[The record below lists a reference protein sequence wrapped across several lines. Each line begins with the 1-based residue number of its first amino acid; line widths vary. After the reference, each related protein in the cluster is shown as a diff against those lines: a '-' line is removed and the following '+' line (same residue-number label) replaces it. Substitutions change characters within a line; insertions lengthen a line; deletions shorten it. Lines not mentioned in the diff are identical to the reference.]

1 MLKNFV
7 ISKLPEKSFYKTILT
22 KFERL
27 SILTQNFKHPFASDM
42 FVVVAVAAILM
53 YDESFRLIQS
63 KSYSEKNF
71 KPEAENNI

>member
-1 MLKNFV
+1 
-7 ISKLPEKSFYKTILT
+7 
-22 KFERL
+22 
-27 SILTQNFKHPFASDM
+27 M

-71 KPEAENNI
+71 KPEAENNM

>member
-27 SILTQNFKHPFASDM
+27 SILTQNFKHPFGSDM

-53 YDESFRLIQS
+53 YESFRLIQS